1 MSNCIHLTIRD
12 CQHCPCATLKYDQ
25 GSEKDIMYCQT
36 DGSLIMLREDWGTR
50 PIPNWCPY
58 LKKEIKMRKQQN
70 AYRAN
75 RKSGATKPKE
85 NSNEK

>member
-12 CQHCPCATLKYDQ
+12 CQHCPCATLKHDQ
-25 GSEKDIMYCQT
+25 SSEKDIMYCQT
-36 DGSLIMLREDWGTR
+36 DRSLIMLREGWGAR
-50 PIPNWCPY
+50 PIPNWCSY

-75 RKSGATKPKE
+75 RMSGAIKPKE
-85 NSNEK
+85 NLNEK